1 MAPADSEVTNS
12 KHAAYWLM
20 QAAKQKHPDA
30 IFELGLLFDTGA
42 RRSFAFA
49 PVLWLGSVQ
58 VVISGHGVTQDASH
72 ALLLYK
78 QAGALGSVLALR
90 RLQTS

>member
-30 IFELGLLFDTGA
+30 IFELGLLFETGA
-42 RRSFAFA
+42 RACVRACMHA
-49 PVLWLGSVQ
+49 SVQ
-58 VVISGHGVTQDASH
+58 AC
-72 ALLLYK
+72 ACCCLF
-78 QAGALGSVLALR
+78 R
-90 RLQTS
+90 FC